1 MMIDAADPPPPS
13 SPQPQP
19 ANLQQRR
26 EQLREW
32 RQSALQRIT
41 SMLSVSRDS
50 PLDELKQ
57 RHESARQRLAALTAT
72 AAEVRQQIAASAPE
86 LAELQRAAHAVEE
99 KLTAAAQ
106 LVAKKKK
113 NFAMAKTDVDN
124 KAAEVTRAAER
135 VRKVRRQTYRRIPC
149 AREQPAWQLLQIRS
163 WALLHAYI
171 RASSVMLLLL
181 RCCRWPSQQQ
191 AEIDSTNQRMEGD
204 MDPALRQA
212 LQTAKV
218 SVESTEHSNSCKTQR
233 WATVA
238 QLLA

>member
-13 SPQPQP
+13 AQPQP
-19 ANLQQRR
+19 ADLQQRR

-32 RQSALQRIT
+32 RQSALQRIA

-72 AAEVRQQIAASAPE
+72 AAEVRQQIAANEPE
-86 LAELQRAAHAVEE
+86 LAELQRVAQAAEE
-99 KLTAAAQ
+99 KLAAAAQ

-135 VRKVRRQTYRRIPC
+135 VKRVWRQTYSKMMPC
-149 AREQPAWQLLQIRS
+149 E
-163 WALLHAYI
+163 
-171 RASSVMLLLL
+171 
-181 RCCRWPSQQQ
+181 
-191 AEIDSTNQRMEGD
+191 E
-204 MDPALRQA
+204 
-212 LQTAKV
+212 
-218 SVESTEHSNSCKTQR
+218 
-233 WATVA
+233 
-238 QLLA
+238 